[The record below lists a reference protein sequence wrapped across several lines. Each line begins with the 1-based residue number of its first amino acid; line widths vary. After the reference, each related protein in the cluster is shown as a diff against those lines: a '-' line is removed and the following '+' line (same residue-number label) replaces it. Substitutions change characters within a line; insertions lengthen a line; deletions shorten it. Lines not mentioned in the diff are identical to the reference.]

1 MSRNW
6 RTTSRRRDEI
16 AGFWPGVQLA
26 AGLGIV
32 AGTVT
37 VVVFLAWLRITTFLG
52 VFEGEETLLLIDAV
66 WLTGLWIAISV
77 ALLVGLWLGYLAWE
91 RAAER
96 QRQRAYL
103 REQREAVEAAEAL
116 LDAARAQRVEPP
128 SER

>member
-37 VVVFLAWLRITTFLG
+37 VVVFLAWLRITAILG

-96 QRQRAYL
+96 QRQHAYL
-103 REQREAVEAAEAL
+103 REQREAVAAAEAL
-116 LDAARAQRVEPP
+116 LDAARAQRVEPS